1 MVKEKENPYKT
12 QLSFHT
18 VMEKRLQLDPSD
30 FHSKSVKLVK
40 PKKQSKELEDD
51 QFSLNSNENAPEGD
65 NEKTIKI
72 VNTQPAERIENENLG
87 ILVANAGVI
96 LMSVSSLFAKF
107 VFVRNPELDSVLF
120 YAMR

>member
-1 MVKEKENPYKT
+1 
-12 QLSFHT
+12 
-18 VMEKRLQLDPSD
+18 MEKRLQLDPSD

-40 PKKQSKELEDD
+40 PKKQSKEQEDD
-51 QFSLNSNENAPEGD
+51 QFSLNSNEIVPEGD